1 MELKVKWEMG
11 SGYITVRYD
20 GDKDGAITIESDP
33 NDSWGGRTQQIV
45 VTSSHI
51 PSLCRIITV
60 YQPGIYIDGGTSF
73 TKELEYLDN
82 IDGGTATTGEEY
94 ENIVDCSGAVE
105 S

>member
-11 SGYITVRYD
+11 SGYITVKYD

-51 PSLCRIITV
+51 PSLCKVITISAGNL
-60 YQPGIYIDGGTSF
+60 Y
-73 TKELEYLDN
+73 
-82 IDGGTATTGEEY
+82 
-94 ENIVDCSGAVE
+94 
-105 S
+105 